1 MATKRAS
8 AGKSAALTGHR
19 GILTR
24 VNREGWKALRLLS
37 IERDTSLQA
46 LAIEAFND
54 LLAKHGKRPIVRAQ
68 TKDED

>member
-1 MATKRAS
+1 MAAKRTPAS
-8 AGKSAALTGHR
+8 KVVPTGHR

-24 VNREGWKALRLLS
+24 VNREGWRALRLLS

-54 LLAKHGKRPIVRAQ
+54 LLVKYGKRAIVRTQ

>member
-1 MATKRAS
+1 MAAKRTPAS
-8 AGKSAALTGHR
+8 KVASSGHR

-24 VNREGWKALRLLS
+24 VNREGWRTLSLLA

-54 LLAKHGKRPIVRAQ
+54 LLLKYGKRAIVRTQ

>member
-1 MATKRAS
+1 MAAKRAS
-8 AGKSAALTGHR
+8 VGKSAVPIGHR

-24 VNREGWKALRLLS
+24 VNREGWRALRLLS

-54 LLAKHGKRPIVRAQ
+54 VLSKYGKRPIVRAP
-68 TKDED
+68 TKDEG